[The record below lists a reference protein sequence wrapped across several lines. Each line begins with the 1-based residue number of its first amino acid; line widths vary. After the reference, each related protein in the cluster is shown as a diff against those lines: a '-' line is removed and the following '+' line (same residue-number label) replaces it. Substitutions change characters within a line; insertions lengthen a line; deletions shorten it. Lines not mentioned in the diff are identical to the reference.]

1 MSAGAGGSSA
11 GSGNPAGFESLGSAA
26 VAAAAVVVV
35 VAFANGHKLLE
46 MGLGQKVCTVELG
59 PGREQRQVYTEL
71 QAELRGQLAPHQILQ
86 GAPTVSVA

>member
-11 GSGNPAGFESLGSAA
+11 GSGNPAGFESLGS
-26 VAAAAVVVV
+26 AAAAVVVV